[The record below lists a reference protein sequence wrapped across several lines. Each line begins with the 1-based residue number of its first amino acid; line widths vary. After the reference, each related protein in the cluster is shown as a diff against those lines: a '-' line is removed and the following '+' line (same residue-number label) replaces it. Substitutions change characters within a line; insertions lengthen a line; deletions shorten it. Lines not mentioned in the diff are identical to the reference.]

1 MSRIILL
8 ITLFIF
14 GCASQKPI
22 EPNQVIDFDVPEQW
36 EINISQNLDFDQK
49 WWSIFNDDNLNSFV
63 VEFMDENI
71 SLEKA
76 MLNTRKAKQASVIAT
91 GSLLPSIS
99 ISSGV
104 VESEQNTAG
113 IPTVF
118 SALLGQSSDEV
129 TVFTQ
134 ENYNL
139 SLGTQWEIDLWGKL
153 RQGRIAT
160 KQQYLSAKYFEDF
173 LKLSLTAEA
182 SKLYFAIIEAE
193 QILNNASKKL
203 KNAETIFELY
213 SLRYNKGSIS
223 IQAYQQ
229 SKIIFNATKS
239 DYNNKLLMVNSL
251 KREARL
257 LVKDYP
263 STEFLVNNNFPKKL
277 PSIPNTLPADIVKRR
292 PDLIAQQYNLLANK
306 ALDRQALLTLFPTFS
321 LSGSYGSSSNDLED
335 LTNEDFSV
343 WNKGLNVF
351 MPVFN
356 AGKLIANKRLAKSNR
371 EIAMLDFVNALLT
384 AYKEIESG
392 FESDLTSNQALEIIN
407 ENIVLSENIYN
418 TTFDGFMKGSSSFE
432 DTINANNALYDNL
445 DLKARLEKVRI
456 EQRINLILAL
466 GGGFNITND

>member
-22 EPNQVIDFDVPEQW
+22 EPNQVVDFDVPEKW
-36 EINISQNLDFDQK
+36 EVNISQNLDFDQK
-49 WWSIFNDDNLNSFV
+49 WWNIFNDDNLNSFV

-71 SLEKA
+71 NLEKA

-193 QILNNASKKL
+193 QVLNNASKKL

-407 ENIVLSENIYN
+407 ENIILSENIYN

>member
-36 EINISQNLDFDQK
+36 EVNISQNLDFDQK

-193 QILNNASKKL
+193 QVLNNASKKL

-321 LSGSYGSSSNDLED
+321 LSGSYGSSSNDLKD

>member
-1 MSRIILL
+1 MKKIIFL
-8 ITLFIF
+8 ITLFILS
-14 GCASQKPI
+14 CASQKPI
-22 EPNQVIDFDVPEQW
+22 EPKQVLDFDVPEQW
-36 EINISQNLDFDQK
+36 EVNISQDLDFDK
-49 WWSIFNDDNLNSFV
+49 EWWNIFNDNNLNSFII
-63 VEFMDENI
+63 EFMDENI
-71 SLEKA
+71 NLEKA
-76 MLNTRKAKQASVIAT
+76 MINTRKAKQASVIAT
-91 GSLLPSIS
+91 GNLFPSIS
-99 ISSGV
+99 VNSGV

-153 RQGRIAT
+153 RQGRIAG

-182 SKLYFAIIEAE
+182 TKLYFSIIEAE
-193 QILNNASKKL
+193 QVLENSSKKL
-203 KNAETIFELY
+203 GNAKTIFELY

-229 SKIIFNATKS
+229 SEIIFNASKS
-239 DYNNKLLMVNSL
+239 DYNNKQLIVNSL

-263 STEFLVNNNFPKKL
+263 SSEFLVNNSFPQKL
-277 PSIPNTLPADIVKRR
+277 PNIPNTLPADIIKRR

-321 LSGSYGSSSNDLED
+321 LSGSYGSSSNDLGD

-343 WNKGLNVF
+343 WNKGLSVF
-351 MPVFN
+351 VPIFN
-356 AGKLIANKRLAKSNR
+356 AGKLIANKKLAKSNR
-371 EIAMLDFVNALLT
+371 EIAMLDFVNTILT
-384 AYKEIESG
+384 AYREVENG
-392 FESDLTSNQALEIIN
+392 FESDLISNQALEIVDQ
-407 ENIVLSENIYN
+407 NIILSESIYS
-418 TTFDGFMKGSSSFE
+418 TTLEGFMKGSSTFE
-432 DTINANNALYDNL
+432 DAINANNALHDNL

-466 GGGFNITND
+466 GGGFITND

>member
-22 EPNQVIDFDVPEQW
+22 EPNQVVDFDVPEQW

-193 QILNNASKKL
+193 QVLNNASKKL

-407 ENIVLSENIYN
+407 ENIILFENIYN

>member
-1 MSRIILL
+1 MKKIIFVLIFIIL
-8 ITLFIF
+8 

-22 EPNQVIDFDVPEQW
+22 EPNQVLDFDVPEQW
-36 EINISQNLDFDQK
+36 EINISQNLDFNQK
-49 WWSIFNDDNLNSFV
+49 WWNIFNDDNLNSFMI
-63 VEFMDENI
+63 EFMDENI

-113 IPTVF
+113 IPTIF
-118 SALLGQSSDEV
+118 STLLGQSSDEV

-193 QILNNASKKL
+193 QVLNNASKKL

-229 SKIIFNATKS
+229 SEIIFNATKS

-292 PDLIAQQYNLLANK
+292 PDLIAQQYNLLANE

-343 WNKGLNVF
+343 WNKGLSVF
-351 MPVFN
+351 VPIFN
-356 AGKLIANKRLAKSNR
+356 AGKLIANKKLAKSNR
-371 EIAMLDFVNALLT
+371 EIAMLDFVNTLLT
-384 AYKEIESG
+384 AYKEVENG
-392 FESDLTSNQALEIIN
+392 FESDLISNQALEIIN

-418 TTFDGFMKGSSSFE
+418 TTFDGFMKGSSTFE
-432 DTINANNALYDNL
+432 DAINANNALYDNL

-456 EQRINLILAL
+456 EQRINLILVL

>member
-22 EPNQVIDFDVPEQW
+22 EPNQVVDFDVPEKW
-36 EINISQNLDFDQK
+36 EVNISQNLDFDQK
-49 WWSIFNDDNLNSFV
+49 WWNIFNDDNLNSFV

-71 SLEKA
+71 NLEKA

-113 IPTVF
+113 IPTIF
-118 SALLGQSSDEV
+118 STLLGQSSDEV

-193 QILNNASKKL
+193 QVLNNASKKL
-203 KNAETIFELY
+203 NNAETIFELY

>member
-22 EPNQVIDFDVPEQW
+22 EPNQVVDFDVPEKW
-36 EINISQNLDFDQK
+36 EVNISQNLDFDQK

-91 GSLLPSIS
+91 GSLLPSVS

-193 QILNNASKKL
+193 QVLNNASKKL

-223 IQAYQQ
+223 IQAYQK
-229 SKIIFNATKS
+229 SEIIFNATKS

-407 ENIVLSENIYN
+407 ENIILSENIYN

-432 DTINANNALYDNL
+432 DAINANNALYDNL

>member
-22 EPNQVIDFDVPEQW
+22 EPNQVVDFDVPEQW
-36 EINISQNLDFDQK
+36 EINISQNLDFGQK

-76 MLNTRKAKQASVIAT
+76 MLNTRKAKQASVVAT

-113 IPTVF
+113 IPAVF

-182 SKLYFAIIEAE
+182 SKLYFAIVEAE
-193 QILNNASKKL
+193 QVLNNASKKL

-239 DYNNKLLMVNSL
+239 DYNNKLLMVNTL

-321 LSGSYGSSSNDLED
+321 LSGSYGSSSNDLKD

-384 AYKEIESG
+384 AYKEIETG

>member
-22 EPNQVIDFDVPEQW
+22 EPNQVVDFDVPEQW
-36 EINISQNLDFDQK
+36 EVNISQNLDFDQK

-71 SLEKA
+71 NLEKA

-193 QILNNASKKL
+193 QVLNNASKKL

-229 SKIIFNATKS
+229 SEIIFNATKS

-466 GGGFNITND
+466 GGGFKITND

>member
-1 MSRIILL
+1 MKKIIFVLIFIIL
-8 ITLFIF
+8 

-22 EPNQVIDFDVPEQW
+22 EPNQVLGFDVPEQW

-49 WWSIFNDDNLNSFV
+49 WWNIFNDDNLNSFMI
-63 VEFMDENI
+63 EFMDENI

-99 ISSGV
+99 ISSGA

-113 IPTVF
+113 FPPIF
-118 SALLGQSSDEV
+118 STLFGQSSDEV

-193 QILNNASKKL
+193 QVLNNASKKL

-223 IQAYQQ
+223 MQAYQQ
-229 SKIIFNATKS
+229 SEIIFNATKS

-263 STEFLVNNNFPKKL
+263 SAEFLVNNNFPKKL

-343 WNKGLNVF
+343 WNKGLSVF
-351 MPVFN
+351 VPIFN
-356 AGKLIANKRLAKSNR
+356 AGKLIANKKLAKSNR
-371 EIAMLDFVNALLT
+371 EIAMLDFVNTLLT
-384 AYKEIESG
+384 AYKEVENG
-392 FESDLTSNQALEIIN
+392 FESDLISNQALEIIN

-418 TTFDGFMKGSSSFE
+418 TTFDGFMKGSSTFE
-432 DTINANNALYDNL
+432 DAINANNALYDNL

-466 GGGFNITND
+466 GGGFTIND

>member
-22 EPNQVIDFDVPEQW
+22 EPNQVVDFDVPEQW

-239 DYNNKLLMVNSL
+239 DYNNKLLMVNTL

>member
-22 EPNQVIDFDVPEQW
+22 EPNQVVDFDVPEQW

-193 QILNNASKKL
+193 QVLNNASKKL

-239 DYNNKLLMVNSL
+239 DYNNKLLMVNTL

-371 EIAMLDFVNALLT
+371 EIAMLDFVNALLN

-392 FESDLTSNQALEIIN
+392 FESDLTSNQALKIIN
-407 ENIVLSENIYN
+407 ENIILSENIYN

>member
-22 EPNQVIDFDVPEQW
+22 EPNQVVDFDVPEQW

-193 QILNNASKKL
+193 QVLNNASKKL

-321 LSGSYGSSSNDLED
+321 LSGSYGSSSNDLKD

>member
-1 MSRIILL
+1 MKKIIFL
-8 ITLFIF
+8 ITLFILS
-14 GCASQKPI
+14 CASQKPI
-22 EPNQVIDFDVPEQW
+22 EPKQVLDFDVPEQW
-36 EINISQNLDFDQK
+36 EVNISQDLDFDK
-49 WWSIFNDDNLNSFV
+49 EWWNIFNDNNLNSFLI
-63 VEFMDENI
+63 EFMDENI
-71 SLEKA
+71 NLEKA
-76 MLNTRKAKQASVIAT
+76 MINTRKAKQASVIAT
-91 GSLLPSIS
+91 GNLFPSIS
-99 ISSGV
+99 VNSGA

-113 IPTVF
+113 FPPIF
-118 SALLGQSSDEV
+118 STLFGQSSDEV

-153 RQGRIAT
+153 RQGRIAG

-182 SKLYFAIIEAE
+182 TKLYFSIIEAE
-193 QILNNASKKL
+193 QVLENSSKKL
-203 KNAETIFELY
+203 ENAKTIFELY

-229 SKIIFNATKS
+229 SEIIFNATKS
-239 DYNNKLLMVNSL
+239 DYNNKQLIVNSL

-263 STEFLVNNNFPKKL
+263 SSEFLVNNSFPEKL
-277 PSIPNTLPADIVKRR
+277 PNIPNTLPADIIKRR

-343 WNKGLNVF
+343 WNKGLSVF
-351 MPVFN
+351 VPIFN
-356 AGKLIANKRLAKSNR
+356 AGKLIANKKLAKSNR
-371 EIAMLDFVNALLT
+371 EIAMLDFVNTLLT
-384 AYKEIESG
+384 AYREVENG
-392 FESDLTSNQALEIIN
+392 FESDLISNQALEIIDQ
-407 ENIVLSENIYN
+407 NIILSESIYS
-418 TTFDGFMKGSSSFE
+418 TTLEGFMKGSSTFE
-432 DTINANNALYDNL
+432 DAINANNALYDNL

-466 GGGFNITND
+466 GGGFITND

>member
-1 MSRIILL
+1 MKKIIFVTIFIIL
-8 ITLFIF
+8 

-22 EPNQVIDFDVPEQW
+22 EPNQVLDFDVPEQW

-49 WWSIFNDDNLNSFV
+49 WWNIFNDDNLNSFMI
-63 VEFMDENI
+63 EFMDENI
-71 SLEKA
+71 NLEKA

-91 GSLLPSIS
+91 GNLFPSIS
-99 ISSGV
+99 VNSGA

-113 IPTVF
+113 FPPIF
-118 SALLGQSSDEV
+118 STLFGQSSDEV

-182 SKLYFAIIEAE
+182 SKLYFSIIEAE
-193 QILNNASKKL
+193 QVLNNASKKL

-229 SKIIFNATKS
+229 SEIIFNATKS

-257 LVKDYP
+257 LIKDYP
-263 STEFLVNNNFPKKL
+263 TAEFLVNNSFPEKL
-277 PSIPNTLPADIVKRR
+277 PNVPNTLPADIIKRR

-343 WNKGLNVF
+343 WNKGLSVF
-351 MPVFN
+351 VPIFN
-356 AGKLIANKRLAKSNR
+356 AGKLIANKKLAKSNR
-371 EIAMLDFVNALLT
+371 EIAMLDFVNTLLT
-384 AYKEIESG
+384 AYKEVENG
-392 FESDLTSNQALEIIN
+392 FESDLISNQALEIIN

-418 TTFDGFMKGSSSFE
+418 TTFDGFMKGSSTFE
-432 DTINANNALYDNL
+432 DAINANNALYDNL

>member
-22 EPNQVIDFDVPEQW
+22 EPNQVVDFDVPEQW

-193 QILNNASKKL
+193 QVLNNASKKL

-321 LSGSYGSSSNDLED
+321 LSGSYGSASNDLED

>member
-36 EINISQNLDFDQK
+36 EVNISQNLDFDQK
-49 WWSIFNDDNLNSFV
+49 WWNIFNDENLNSFV

-71 SLEKA
+71 NLEKA

-193 QILNNASKKL
+193 QVLNNASKKL

-229 SKIIFNATKS
+229 STIIFNATKS

-321 LSGSYGSSSNDLED
+321 LSGSYGSASNDLED

>member
-22 EPNQVIDFDVPEQW
+22 EPNQVVDFDVPEQW
-36 EINISQNLDFDQK
+36 EVNISQNLDFDQK
-49 WWSIFNDDNLNSFV
+49 WWNIFNDDNLNSFV

-193 QILNNASKKL
+193 QVLNNASKKL

-343 WNKGLNVF
+343 WNKGLSVF
-351 MPVFN
+351 VPIFN
-356 AGKLIANKRLAKSNR
+356 AGKLIANKKLAKSNR
-371 EIAMLDFVNALLT
+371 EIAMLDFVNTLLT
-384 AYKEIESG
+384 AYKEVENG
-392 FESDLTSNQALEIIN
+392 FESDLISNQALEIIN

-432 DTINANNALYDNL
+432 DAINANNALYDNL

>member
-22 EPNQVIDFDVPEQW
+22 EPNQVVDFDVPEQW
-36 EINISQNLDFDQK
+36 EVNISQNLDFDQK
-49 WWSIFNDDNLNSFV
+49 WWNIFNDDNLNSFM
-63 VEFMDENI
+63 VEFIDENI

-99 ISSGV
+99 TSSGV

-193 QILNNASKKL
+193 QVLNNASKKL

-223 IQAYQQ
+223 IQAYQK
-229 SKIIFNATKS
+229 SEIIFNATKS

-407 ENIVLSENIYN
+407 ENIILSENIYN

>member
-22 EPNQVIDFDVPEQW
+22 EPNQVVDFDVPEQW

-49 WWSIFNDDNLNSFV
+49 WWSIFNDDNLNSFM
-63 VEFMDENI
+63 VEFIDENI

-193 QILNNASKKL
+193 QVLNNASKKL

-407 ENIVLSENIYN
+407 ENIILSANIYN

>member
-22 EPNQVIDFDVPEQW
+22 EPNQVVDFDVPEKW
-36 EINISQNLDFDQK
+36 EVNISQNLDFDQK
-49 WWSIFNDDNLNSFV
+49 WWNIFNDDNLNSFV

-193 QILNNASKKL
+193 QVLNNASKKL

>member
-22 EPNQVIDFDVPEQW
+22 EPNQVVDFDVPEQW
-36 EINISQNLDFDQK
+36 EVNISQNLDFDQK
-49 WWSIFNDDNLNSFV
+49 WWNIFNDDNLNSFM
-63 VEFMDENI
+63 VEFIDENI

-99 ISSGV
+99 INSGV

-113 IPTVF
+113 IPAIF
-118 SALLGQSSDEV
+118 SMLLGQSSDEV

-139 SLGTQWEIDLWGKL
+139 SLSTQWEIDLWGKL

-193 QILNNASKKL
+193 QVLNNASKKL

-223 IQAYQQ
+223 IQAYQK
-229 SKIIFNATKS
+229 SEIIFNATKS

-356 AGKLIANKRLAKSNR
+356 AGKLIANKKLAKSNR

-432 DTINANNALYDNL
+432 DAINANNALYDNL

>member
-22 EPNQVIDFDVPEQW
+22 EPNQVVDFDVPEQW

-49 WWSIFNDDNLNSFV
+49 WWDIFNDDNLNSFV

-193 QILNNASKKL
+193 QVLNNASKKL

-263 STEFLVNNNFPKKL
+263 STEFLVNNSFPKKL

-356 AGKLIANKRLAKSNR
+356 AGKL
-371 EIAMLDFVNALLT
+371 
-384 AYKEIESG
+384 
-392 FESDLTSNQALEIIN
+392 
-407 ENIVLSENIYN
+407 LS
-418 TTFDGFMKGSSSFE
+418 
-432 DTINANNALYDNL
+432 
-445 DLKARLEKVRI
+445 
-456 EQRINLILAL
+456 LIH
-466 GGGFNITND
+466 I

>member
-22 EPNQVIDFDVPEQW
+22 EPNQVVDFDVPEQW
-36 EINISQNLDFDQK
+36 EVNISQNLDFDQK
-49 WWSIFNDDNLNSFV
+49 WWNIFNDDNLNSFL

-139 SLGTQWEIDLWGKL
+139 SLGTQWEIDLCGKL

-193 QILNNASKKL
+193 QVLNNASKKL

-407 ENIVLSENIYN
+407 ENIILSENIYN

>member
-1 MSRIILL
+1 MKKVIFL
-8 ITLFIF
+8 ITLFILN
-14 GCASQKPI
+14 CASQKPI
-22 EPNQVIDFDVPEQW
+22 EPKQVLDFDVPEQW
-36 EINISQNLDFDQK
+36 EVNISQDLDFDKQ
-49 WWSIFNDDNLNSFV
+49 WWNIFNDNNLNSFII
-63 VEFMDENI
+63 EFMDENI
-71 SLEKA
+71 NLEKA
-76 MLNTRKAKQASVIAT
+76 MINTRKAKQASLIAT
-91 GSLLPSIS
+91 GNLFPSIS
-99 ISSGV
+99 VNSGV

-153 RQGRIAT
+153 RQGRIAG

-182 SKLYFAIIEAE
+182 TKLYFSIIEAE
-193 QILNNASKKL
+193 QVLENSSKKL
-203 KNAETIFELY
+203 GNAKTIFELY

-229 SKIIFNATKS
+229 SEIIFNASKS
-239 DYNNKLLMVNSL
+239 DYNNKQLIVNSL

-263 STEFLVNNNFPKKL
+263 SSEFLVNNSFPQKL
-277 PSIPNTLPADIVKRR
+277 PNIPNTLPADIIKRR

-321 LSGSYGSSSNDLED
+321 LSGSYGSSSNDLGD

-343 WNKGLNVF
+343 WNKGLSVF
-351 MPVFN
+351 VPIFN
-356 AGKLIANKRLAKSNR
+356 AGKLIANKKLAKSNR
-371 EIAMLDFVNALLT
+371 EIAMLDFVNTILT
-384 AYKEIESG
+384 AYREVENG
-392 FESDLTSNQALEIIN
+392 FESDLISNQALEIVDQ
-407 ENIVLSENIYN
+407 NIILSESIYS
-418 TTFDGFMKGSSSFE
+418 TTLEGFMKGSSTFE
-432 DTINANNALYDNL
+432 DAINANNALHDNL

-466 GGGFNITND
+466 GGGFITND

>member
-22 EPNQVIDFDVPEQW
+22 EPNQVVDFDVPEQW
-36 EINISQNLDFDQK
+36 EVNISQNLDFDQK
-49 WWSIFNDDNLNSFV
+49 WWNIFNDDNLNSFV

-113 IPTVF
+113 IPTIF
-118 SALLGQSSDEV
+118 STLLGQSSDEV

-193 QILNNASKKL
+193 QVLNNASKKL

-356 AGKLIANKRLAKSNR
+356 AGKLIANKKLAKSNR

>member
-22 EPNQVIDFDVPEQW
+22 EPNQVVDFDVPEKW
-36 EINISQNLDFDQK
+36 EVNISQNLDFDQK
-49 WWSIFNDDNLNSFV
+49 WWNIFNDDNLNSFV

-71 SLEKA
+71 NLEKA

-139 SLGTQWEIDLWGKL
+139 SLVTQWEIDLWGKL

-193 QILNNASKKL
+193 QVLNNASKKL

-407 ENIVLSENIYN
+407 ENIILSENIYN

>member
-22 EPNQVIDFDVPEQW
+22 EPNQVVDFDVPEQW

-193 QILNNASKKL
+193 QVLNNASKKL

>member
-22 EPNQVIDFDVPEQW
+22 EPNQVVDFDVPEQW
-36 EINISQNLDFDQK
+36 EVNISQNLDFDQK
-49 WWSIFNDDNLNSFV
+49 WWNIFNDDNLNSFM
-63 VEFMDENI
+63 VEFIDENI

-99 ISSGV
+99 INSGV

-113 IPTVF
+113 IPAIF
-118 SALLGQSSDEV
+118 SMLLGQSSDEV

-139 SLGTQWEIDLWGKL
+139 SLSTQWEIDLWGKL

-193 QILNNASKKL
+193 QVLNNASKKL

-223 IQAYQQ
+223 IQAYQK
-229 SKIIFNATKS
+229 SEIIFNATKS

-251 KREARL
+251 KREDRL

>member
-22 EPNQVIDFDVPEQW
+22 EPNQVVDFDVPEQW
-36 EINISQNLDFDQK
+36 EINISQNLDFGQK

-193 QILNNASKKL
+193 QVLNNASKKL

-239 DYNNKLLMVNSL
+239 DYNNKLLMVNTL

>member
-22 EPNQVIDFDVPEQW
+22 EPNQVVDFDVPEKW
-36 EINISQNLDFDQK
+36 EVNISQNLDFDQK
-49 WWSIFNDDNLNSFV
+49 WWNIFNDDNLNSFV

-71 SLEKA
+71 NLEKA

-99 ISSGV
+99 TSSGV

-193 QILNNASKKL
+193 QVLNNASKKL

-407 ENIVLSENIYN
+407 ENIILSENIYN